1 MADASKG
8 CGLLFPVHE
17 LCGIGVD
24 RIGNAYIAGGGIGNI
39 SLYHDQVYGGHFTG
53 VRRGV
58 AHNIYYFVNFIKII
72 F

>member
-1 MADASKG
+1 MADAPKG

-24 RIGNAYIAGGGIGNI
+24 RIRNADTAGGGIGNI
-39 SLYHDQVYGGHFTG
+39 SLYPDQVYGGYFTG
-53 VRRGV
+53 VGRGIN
-58 AHNIYYFVNFIKII
+58 NIYYPVNFIKII